1 MFTTFLKKMRTSTRG
16 FTLVEMM
23 VVIGIF
29 TIVMLA
35 LTQSILT
42 FYRHNA
48 YSIAQAAQI
57 DNARKGMDSLIRDVR
72 EMTFADN
79 GTFPLVVMTP
89 HKIGFYS
96 DIDRDN
102 SVEYVEYE
110 VSTTTRLT
118 KRVYGAVGSPPVYS
132 TTPEATYLLS
142 NFVQNLNQATSTF
155 YFYNSAGALATATSS
170 VTDIVYVGAQIIVN
184 VDPVRDPGQF
194 MLRSAAALRNLKDN
208 L

>member
-1 MFTTFLKKMRTSTRG
+1 MYTYVPKKIIKTTAG

-29 TIVMLA
+29 TIVMFA
-35 LTQSILT
+35 LFQSIDM
-42 FYRHNA
+42 FYRYNA
-48 YSIAQAAQI
+48 YAIAQANQV
-57 DNARKGMDSLIRDVR
+57 DLARRGMDIVIRDIR
-72 EMTFADN
+72 EMTFADD
-79 GTFPLVVMTP
+79 GTFPLAIMQP

-110 VSTTTRLT
+110 LATTTVFK
-118 KRVYGAVGSPPVYS
+118 KRVYGASGNPPVYS
-132 TTPEATYLLS
+132 TTPESTQILS
-142 NFVQNLNQATSTF
+142 NYVQNMNQATSTF
-155 YFYNSAGALATATSS
+155 YYYDNTGKLATPTST
-170 VTDIVYVGAQIIVN
+170 VTDIVYVGSQIIVN
-184 VDPVRDPGQF
+184 IDPIRDPGQF

>member
-1 MFTTFLKKMRTSTRG
+1 MYIDFFKKSTKKTSG
-16 FTLVEMM
+16 FTLVE
-23 VVIGIF
+23 VVIVIGIF
-29 TIVMLA
+29 TMVMWA
-35 LTQSILT
+35 LIESVLT

-48 YSIAQAAQI
+48 YSIAQAAQV
-57 DNARKGMDSLIRDVR
+57 DSARKGMSALIRDIR
-72 EMTFADN
+72 EMTFSDT
-79 GTFPLVVMTP
+79 GTFPLTIMKP

-102 SVEYVEYE
+102 SVEYIEYE

-118 KRVYGAVGSPPVYS
+118 KRVYGAVGNPPVYS
-132 TTPEATYLLS
+132 STPEATYLLS
-142 NFVQNLNQATSTF
+142 DYVQNLNQATSTF
-155 YFYNSAGALATATSS
+155 YYYDSAGKLATATST
-170 VTDIVYVGAQIIVN
+170 VTDIVYIGAQIIVN

>member
-1 MFTTFLKKMRTSTRG
+1 MTIKNLYRQNTSG
-16 FTLVEMM
+16 FTLVET
-23 VVIGIF
+23 VVVLGIF
-29 TIVMLA
+29 TVVMLA

-48 YSIAQAAQI
+48 YSIAQSSQV
-57 DNARKGMDSLIRDVR
+57 DNARKGMDALIRDIR
-72 EMTFADN
+72 EMTFADD
-79 GTFPLVVMTP
+79 GTFPLAIMQP

-96 DIDRDN
+96 DIDRDD

-110 VSTTTRLT
+110 LSTTTRLT
-118 KRVYGAVGSPPVYS
+118 KRVYGAVGNPPVYS
-132 TTPEATYLLS
+132 TTAEATYLLS
-142 NFVQNLNQATSTF
+142 NYVQNLNQATSTF
-155 YFYNSAGALATATSS
+155 FYYDNTGKLRTPTST